1 MGNHDQSL
9 RLSKKK
15 KIGRHISR
23 VLMIVFAAVVVISVI
38 FAMVQSR
45 FNGVYFMPGYG
56 MSLRARFGFVTVYQ
70 TTDSYY
76 CKDSDYSGIIIG
88 NTLYSGMG
96 RFGVEIEGDLLRLK
110 DAGAQYTYDLQ
121 REKDS
126 FLKNKSKVDASR
138 PEEAFHMYYEMLRE
152 NYAFFDLYGVNPEAR
167 YDRIWSRLSNQETT
181 LIEAM
186 KDLVDEVYDGHIG
199 IAYRD
204 QEYSPAGESPEWIT
218 DKEQLGVL
226 SDLITT
232 VYVSEYKK
240 FEDVYI
246 RYGYLSEHTGYI
258 AMHAMGMESFN
269 KSKTTK
275 EAMDTI
281 MADYAEKGTS
291 SVVIDLRFNG
301 GGYDEASLCIAG
313 YFAQEPYLAYQ
324 KQAYYKGDYT
334 ALQSMYVEPADYV
347 FNQDVYVLTSPY
359 TISAAET
366 FLRAMLAHPSHRVT
380 VVGETTAG
388 CYSDA
393 FERVL
398 PFDDADIRYT
408 FSNERYFDAQ
418 GNALEGCGIVPDVL
432 IPVSVESARKGHD
445 DALDYVMAEIEA
457 RR

>member
-56 MSLRARFGFVTVYQ
+56 MSLRARFGFITVYQ

-199 IAYRD
+199 ITYRD
-204 QEYSPAGESPEWIT
+204 QEYSPAGESPSGLRTRNNWVYYRISLRRSMSANIRSSKMYISDMDISRSIPAILRCTRWAWSPSINPKQRRKRWILLWRT
-218 DKEQLGVL
+218 MPKKELL
-226 SDLITT
+226 PSSLIFDSM
-232 VYVSEYKK
+232 V
-240 FEDVYI
+240 
-246 RYGYLSEHTGYI
+246 
-258 AMHAMGMESFN
+258 AGMMKLHFASQ
-269 KSKTTK
+269 
-275 EAMDTI
+275 DI
-281 MADYAEKGTS
+281 
-291 SVVIDLRFNG
+291 LRKNH
-301 GGYDEASLCIAG
+301 I
-313 YFAQEPYLAYQ
+313 
-324 KQAYYKGDYT
+324 
-334 ALQSMYVEPADYV
+334 
-347 FNQDVYVLTSPY
+347 
-359 TISAAET
+359 
-366 FLRAMLAHPSHRVT
+366 
-380 VVGETTAG
+380 
-388 CYSDA
+388 
-393 FERVL
+393 
-398 PFDDADIRYT
+398 
-408 FSNERYFDAQ
+408 
-418 GNALEGCGIVPDVL
+418 
-432 IPVSVESARKGHD
+432 
-445 DALDYVMAEIEA
+445 
-457 RR
+457 